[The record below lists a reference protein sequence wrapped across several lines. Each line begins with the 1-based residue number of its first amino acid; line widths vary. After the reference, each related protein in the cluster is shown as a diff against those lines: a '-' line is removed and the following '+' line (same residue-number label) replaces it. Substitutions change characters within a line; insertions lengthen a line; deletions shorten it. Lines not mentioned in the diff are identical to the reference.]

1 MIKRPPAGPPPDEP
15 DDDWDDDWQDPD
27 ERRVLGMTPR
37 TAIWVVMAVGVGL
50 AIIAIIV
57 VAVLNSGKSNNEAV
71 ATNLPTSTLSAP
83 DVPPGEVTCSVIS
96 ADKNLAGRYTFVSA
110 PMHLPDTTLPAVPPA
125 LQCTG
130 TADHGNGKAPAIVA
144 LIWPNLAMDTYRQ
157 QLLGADWEYA
167 DQRGDVQ
174 FFQNRSS
181 AYAIALL
188 TVDDALVALY
198 DQG

>member
-1 MIKRPPAGPPPDEP
+1 M
-15 DDDWDDDWQDPD
+15 W
-27 ERRVLGMTPR
+27 
-37 TAIWVVMAVGVGL
+37 
-50 AIIAIIV
+50 
-57 VAVLNSGKSNNEAV
+57 
-71 ATNLPTSTLSAP
+71 
-83 DVPPGEVTCSVIS
+83 
-96 ADKNLAGRYTFVSA
+96 
-110 PMHLPDTTLPAVPPA
+110 DTTLPAVPPA

-130 TADHGNGKAPAIVA
+130 TADHGKAPQIVA

-174 FFQNRSS
+174 FFQNHSS
-181 AYAIALL
+181 AYSIALL

>member
-71 ATNLPTSTLSAP
+71 ATNFPTSTLSAP

-110 PMHLPDTTLPAVPPA
+110 PMQLPDTTLPAVPPA

-130 TADHGNGKAPAIVA
+130 TADHGKAPQIVA

-174 FFQNRSS
+174 FFQNHSS
-181 AYAIALL
+181 AYSIALL